1 MHRSLYSPAF
11 LSGPT
16 ESKSAMQTKSRR
28 SGFTLVELL
37 VVIAIIGT
45 LMGLLL
51 PAVQSAREA
60 GRRNTCMNNLSQL
73 AKAMTAYDAKSGAL
87 PSWKH
92 KYPNSAAA
100 NRYTSWVIPLL
111 PHIERSDVYRSIES
125 LSSPPATLTLPII
138 ELFSCPTSPSAD
150 TTTSTIAYS
159 ANIGTTQSL
168 NPLATSNVQAKGDG
182 ALVDAIAVPVTSGSY
197 AAARSTLDNISS
209 GDGTSTTLLL
219 SEKCG
224 ATLPT
229 QANWGSVISASGN
242 FDWTNGFSYPAFGIP
257 GTSFSDVAAPSST
270 LKPINGTAGAVGNY
284 GLPSSLHPGG
294 VVAGFCDGHV
304 QFVVDA
310 VTPYTYAQL
319 VTSDSRY
326 DPTKSPSYHLN
337 SVRAN
342 NWLLLAPSP
351 APPYLLQEA
360 DYR

>member
-1 MHRSLYSPAF
+1 MPGSHPGQKASLFSMHAN
-11 LSGPT
+11 
-16 ESKSAMQTKSRR
+16 SRR

-73 AKAMTAYDAKSGAL
+73 AKALTAYDAKSGAL
-87 PSWKH
+87 PSWKN
-92 KYPNSAAA
+92 KYPNALAA
-100 NRYTSWVIPLL
+100 NTYTSWVIPLL
-111 PHIERSDVYRSIES
+111 PNLERSDVYRSVES

-138 ELFSCPTSPSAD
+138 ELFSCPTSPPAD

-159 ANIGTTQSL
+159 ANIGSTQSL
-168 NPLATSNVQAKGDG
+168 NPPTTSNVQAKGDG
-182 ALVDAIAVPVTSGSY
+182 ALVDAIAVTVTSGSY
-197 AAARSTLDNISS
+197 TAARSTLDNISS

-224 ATLPT
+224 ATLPS
-229 QANWGSVISASGN
+229 QANWCTVVSSSGN

-257 GTSFSDVAAPSST
+257 GNSFSDTIPPSST
-270 LKPINGTAGAVGNY
+270 LKPINGPAGAVGNY
-284 GLPSSLHPGG
+284 GLPSSAHAGG
-294 VVAGFCDGHV
+294 VVAAFCDGHV

-326 DPTKSPSYHLN
+326 DAMRNPNYYLN
-337 SVRAN
+337 SLRAN
-342 NWLLLAPSP
+342 NWLLMAPSP
-351 APPYLLQEA
+351 APPYLLQES